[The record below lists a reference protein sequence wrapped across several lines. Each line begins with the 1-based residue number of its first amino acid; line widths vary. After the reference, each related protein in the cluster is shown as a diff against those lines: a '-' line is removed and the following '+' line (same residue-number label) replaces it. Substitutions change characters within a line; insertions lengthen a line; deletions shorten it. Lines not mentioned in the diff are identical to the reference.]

1 MDKEELLIEI
11 ATLYYYDGLTQR
23 EIAKRFGIS
32 RSNVS
37 RLLTEAR
44 NRGIVEIKV
53 KQKIQLDYNLQK
65 EITSRFSLK
74 DVRILKSLGLDYKE
88 MLKKLGSITASYLK
102 TILERVSIIG
112 MSWGTAIYEVVNAFE
127 SEFYQNIEVIQMI
140 GGIGAENPDIDG
152 TELARRLA
160 EKVGGRYRYLHAPLI
175 VENADIKKAIMMEK
189 NVKEALQKVKK
200 ADIAIIG
207 IGSTDPTV
215 SSLVRAGYL
224 NKKELNELRKL
235 GAVGDICARHFDI
248 NGNLCQ
254 IDLNER
260 VIGINIEELKKIN
273 YVIGIAG
280 GKVKASAILGVLR
293 GSYINVL
300 ISDDQAISEVLKLN
314 DILKIGDLNEIYS

>member
-1 MDKEELLIEI
+1 MNREELLIEI
-11 ATLYYYDGLTQR
+11 ATLYYYDSLTQR

-44 NRGIVEIKV
+44 HRGIIEIKI
-53 KQKIQLDYNLQK
+53 KQKIPLDYDLQK
-65 EITSRFSLK
+65 DITNKFFLK
-74 DVRILKSLGLDYKE
+74 DVRIVKSTGLSYQE
-88 MLKKLGSITASYLK
+88 MLKRIGTVSAKYLK
-102 TILERVSIIG
+102 TILNKVSIIG

-127 SEFYQNIEVIQMI
+127 SEFYQDIEIIQMI

-175 VENADIKKAIMMEK
+175 VENVNIKKAIMMEK
-189 NVKEALQKVKK
+189 NVKEALQKLKK
-200 ADIAIIG
+200 ADIAIVG

-224 NKKELNELRKL
+224 NKKELNEIRKS

-260 VIGINIEELKKIN
+260 VIGIDIDLLKDIN
-273 YVIGIAG
+273 YVIGVAG
-280 GKVKASAILGVLR
+280 GKAKASAILGVLR
-293 GSYINVL
+293 GGYINAL
-300 ISDDQAISEVLKLN
+300 ISDDMAIRELLRLSE
-314 DILKIGDLNEIYS
+314 

>member
-1 MDKEELLIEI
+1 MNKEDLMIEI

-53 KQKIQLDYNLQK
+53 KQKIPLDYNLQK
-65 EITSRFSLK
+65 EIRSRFSLK
-74 DVRILKSLGLDYKE
+74 DVKILKSYGLDYQE
-88 MLKKLGSITASYLK
+88 MLRKLGTIAARYLK
-102 TILERVSIIG
+102 TILNKVSIVG

-127 SEFYQNIEVIQMI
+127 SEFYKNIEVIQMI

-200 ADIAIIG
+200 ADVAIVG

-224 NKKELNELRKL
+224 NKKELNEIRKL

-260 VIGINIEELKKIN
+260 VIGIDTDVLKDIN
-273 YVIGIAG
+273 YVIGVAG
-280 GKVKASAILGVLR
+280 GKAKASAILGVLK
-293 GSYINVL
+293 GGYINVL
-300 ISDDQAISEVLKLN
+300 ISDNKAISEVLKLN
-314 DILKIGDLNEIYS
+314 DIL

>member
-1 MDKEELLIEI
+1 MNKEDLLIEI
-11 ATLYYYDGLTQR
+11 ATLYYYDGFTQR
-23 EIAKRFGIS
+23 EIAKKFGIS

-44 NRGIVEIKV
+44 SRGIVEIKI
-53 KQKIQLDYNLQK
+53 KQKIPLDYNLQK
-65 EITSRFSLK
+65 EIISKFSLK
-74 DVRILKSLGLDYKE
+74 DARILKSSGLDYKE
-88 MLKKLGSITASYLK
+88 MLKRLGTVSAVYLRAVLSK
-102 TILERVSIIG
+102 DSIIG
-112 MSWGTAIYEVVNAFE
+112 ISWGTAIYEAVNAFE

-160 EKVGGRYRYLHAPLI
+160 EKVGGKYRYLHAPLI
-175 VENADIKKAIMMEK
+175 VKNVDIKKAIIMEK

-200 ADIAIIG
+200 ADVAIVG
-207 IGSTDPTV
+207 IGSTNPAV

-224 NKKELNELRKL
+224 NKKELNEIRKL

-260 VIGINIEELKKIN
+260 VIGIDIDVLKNIN

-280 GKVKASAILGVLR
+280 GKAKASAILGVIR
-293 GSYINVL
+293 GGYINVL
-300 ISDDQAISEVLKLN
+300 ISDDQAIRDLLRLSE
-314 DILKIGDLNEIYS
+314 

>member
-1 MDKEELLIEI
+1 MNKEDLLIEI
-11 ATLYYYDGLTQR
+11 STLYYYDSLTQR
-23 EIAKRFGIS
+23 EIAKRFSIS

-53 KQKIQLDYNLQK
+53 KQKIPLDYNLQK
-65 EITSRFSLK
+65 EIRSRFSLK
-74 DVRILKSLGLDYKE
+74 DVKILKFYGLDYQE
-88 MLKKLGSITASYLK
+88 MLRKLGTIAARYLK
-102 TILERVSIIG
+102 TILNKVSIVG

-127 SEFYQNIEVIQMI
+127 SEFYKNIEVIQMI

-175 VENADIKKAIMMEK
+175 VENADIKKAIIVEK
-189 NVKEALQKVKK
+189 NVKEVLQKVKK
-200 ADIAIIG
+200 ADVAIVG

-224 NKKELNELRKL
+224 NKKELNEIRKL

-260 VIGINIEELKKIN
+260 VIGIDTDVLKDIN
-273 YVIGIAG
+273 YVIGVAG
-280 GKVKASAILGVLR
+280 GKAKASAILGVLR
-293 GSYINVL
+293 GGYINVL
-300 ISDDQAISEVLKLN
+300 ISDNKAISEVLKLN
-314 DILKIGDLNEIYS
+314 DIL

>member
-1 MDKEELLIEI
+1 MNKEDLLIEI

-44 NRGIVEIKV
+44 NGGIVEIKV
-53 KQKIQLDYNLQK
+53 KHKIPLDYNLQK
-65 EITSRFSLK
+65 EIRSRFSLK
-74 DVRILKSLGLDYKE
+74 DVKILKSYGLDYQE
-88 MLKKLGSITASYLK
+88 MLRKLGTIAARYLK
-102 TILERVSIIG
+102 TILNKVSIVG
-112 MSWGTAIYEVVNAFE
+112 MSWGTAIYEAVNAFE
-127 SEFYQNIEVIQMI
+127 SEFYKNIEVIQMI

-175 VENADIKKAIMMEK
+175 VENADIKKAIIVEK

-200 ADIAIIG
+200 ADVAIVG

-224 NKKELNELRKL
+224 NKKELNEIRKL

-260 VIGINIEELKKIN
+260 VIGIDTDVLKDIN
-273 YVIGIAG
+273 YVIGVAG
-280 GKVKASAILGVLR
+280 GKAKASAILGVLR
-293 GSYINVL
+293 GGYINVL
-300 ISDDQAISEVLKLN
+300 ISDNKAISEVLKLN
-314 DILKIGDLNEIYS
+314 DIL

>member
-1 MDKEELLIEI
+1 MNKEDLLIEI

-23 EIAKRFGIS
+23 EIAKRFSIS

-53 KQKIQLDYNLQK
+53 KQKIPLDYNLQK
-65 EITSRFSLK
+65 EIRSRFSLK
-74 DVRILKSLGLDYKE
+74 DVKILKFYGLDYQE
-88 MLKKLGSITASYLK
+88 MLRKLGTIAARYLK
-102 TILERVSIIG
+102 TILNKVSIVG

-127 SEFYQNIEVIQMI
+127 SEFYKNIEVIQMI

-175 VENADIKKAIMMEK
+175 VENADIKKAIIVEK
-189 NVKEALQKVKK
+189 NVKEVLQKVKK
-200 ADIAIIG
+200 ADVAIVG

-224 NKKELNELRKL
+224 NKKELNEIRKL

-260 VIGINIEELKKIN
+260 VIGIDTNVLKDIN
-273 YVIGIAG
+273 YVIGVAG
-280 GKVKASAILGVLR
+280 GKAKASAILGVLR
-293 GSYINVL
+293 GGYINVL
-300 ISDDQAISEVLKLN
+300 ISDNKAISEVLKLN
-314 DILKIGDLNEIYS
+314 DIL

>member
-1 MDKEELLIEI
+1 MNKEDLLIEI
-11 ATLYYYDGLTQR
+11 ATLYYYDKLTQR

-53 KQKIQLDYNLQK
+53 KQKIPLDYDLQK
-65 EITSRFSLK
+65 EIKGRFSLK
-74 DVRILKSLGLDYKE
+74 DVRILKSSGLNYKE
-88 MLKKLGSITASYLK
+88 MLKKLGIIAASYLK

-160 EKVGGRYRYLHAPLI
+160 KKVGGRYRYLHAPLI
-175 VENADIKKAIMMEK
+175 VENADIKKSIMMEK

-200 ADIAIIG
+200 ADVAIVG
-207 IGSTDPTV
+207 IGSTDPTI
-215 SSLVRAGYL
+215 SSLVRSGYL
-224 NKKELNELRKL
+224 NKKELNEIRKL
-235 GAVGDICARHFDI
+235 GAVGDICAKHFDI
-248 NGNLCQ
+248 NGNICQ

-260 VIGINIEELKKIN
+260 VIGIDTDVLKDIN
-273 YVIGIAG
+273 YVIGVAG
-280 GKVKASAILGVLR
+280 GKAKASAILGVLR
-293 GSYINVL
+293 GGYINVL
-300 ISDDQAISEVLKLN
+300 ISDDQAIRDLLRLSE
-314 DILKIGDLNEIYS
+314 

>member
-1 MDKEELLIEI
+1 MNKEDLLIEI

-23 EIAKRFGIS
+23 EIAKRFSIS

-53 KQKIQLDYNLQK
+53 KQKIPLDYNLQK
-65 EITSRFSLK
+65 EIRSRFSLK
-74 DVRILKSLGLDYKE
+74 DVKILKFYGLDYQE
-88 MLKKLGSITASYLK
+88 MLRKLGTIAARYLK
-102 TILERVSIIG
+102 TILNKVSIVG

-127 SEFYQNIEVIQMI
+127 SEFYKNIEVIQMI

-175 VENADIKKAIMMEK
+175 VENADIKKAIIVEK
-189 NVKEALQKVKK
+189 NVKEVLQKVKK
-200 ADIAIIG
+200 ADVAIVG

-224 NKKELNELRKL
+224 NKKELNEIRKL

-260 VIGINIEELKKIN
+260 VIGIDTDVLKDIN
-273 YVIGIAG
+273 YVIGVAG
-280 GKVKASAILGVLR
+280 GKAKASAILGVLR
-293 GSYINVL
+293 GGYINVL
-300 ISDDQAISEVLKLN
+300 ISDNKAISEVLKLN
-314 DILKIGDLNEIYS
+314 DIL

>member
-1 MDKEELLIEI
+1 MNKEDLLIEI
-11 ATLYYYDGLTQR
+11 ATLYYYDGLTQM

-53 KQKIQLDYNLQK
+53 KQKIPLDYNLQK

-88 MLKKLGSITASYLK
+88 MLKKLGAIAASYLK

-112 MSWGTAIYEVVNAFE
+112 ISWGTAIYEVVNAFE

-200 ADIAIIG
+200 ADVAIVG

-215 SSLVRAGYL
+215 SSLVRSGYL
-224 NKKELNELRKL
+224 NKKELNEIRKL
-235 GAVGDICARHFDI
+235 GAVGDICAKHFDI

-260 VIGINIEELKKIN
+260 VIGIGTDVLKDIS
-273 YVIGIAG
+273 YVIGVTG
-280 GKVKASAILGVLR
+280 GKAKASAILGVLR
-293 GSYINVL
+293 GGYINVL
-300 ISDDQAISEVLKLN
+300 ISDDKAISEVLKLN
-314 DILKIGDLNEIYS
+314 DIL

>member
-1 MDKEELLIEI
+1 MEREELLTEI
-11 ATLYYYDGLTQR
+11 ATLYYYDKLNQR

-53 KQKIQLDYNLQK
+53 KQKIPLDYDLQK
-65 EITSRFSLK
+65 EIKGRFSLK
-74 DVRILKSLGLDYKE
+74 DVRILKSSGLNYKE
-88 MLKKLGSITASYLK
+88 MLKKLGIIAASYLK

-160 EKVGGRYRYLHAPLI
+160 KKVGGRYRYLHAPLI
-175 VENADIKKAIMMEK
+175 VENADIKKSIMMEK

-200 ADIAIIG
+200 ADVAIVG
-207 IGSTDPTV
+207 IGSTDPTI
-215 SSLVRAGYL
+215 SSLVRSGYL
-224 NKKELNELRKL
+224 NKKELNEIRKL
-235 GAVGDICARHFDI
+235 GAVGDICAKHFDI
-248 NGNLCQ
+248 NGNICQ

-260 VIGINIEELKKIN
+260 VIGIDTDVLKDIN
-273 YVIGIAG
+273 YVIGVAG
-280 GKVKASAILGVLR
+280 GKAKASAILGVLR
-293 GSYINVL
+293 GGYINVL
-300 ISDDQAISEVLKLN
+300 ISDDQAIRDLLRLSE
-314 DILKIGDLNEIYS
+314 

>member
-1 MDKEELLIEI
+1 MNKEDLLIEI

-53 KQKIQLDYNLQK
+53 KQKIPLDYNLQK
-65 EITSRFSLK
+65 EIRSRFSLK
-74 DVRILKSLGLDYKE
+74 DVKILKFYGLDYQE
-88 MLKKLGSITASYLK
+88 MLRKLGTIAARYLK
-102 TILERVSIIG
+102 TILNKVSIVG

-175 VENADIKKAIMMEK
+175 VENADIKKAIIVEK
-189 NVKEALQKVKK
+189 NVKEVLQKVKK
-200 ADIAIIG
+200 ADVAIVG

-224 NKKELNELRKL
+224 NKKELNEIRKL

-260 VIGINIEELKKIN
+260 VIGIDTDVLKDIN
-273 YVIGIAG
+273 YVIGVAG
-280 GKVKASAILGVLR
+280 GKAKASAILGVLR
-293 GSYINVL
+293 GGYINVL
-300 ISDDQAISEVLKLN
+300 ISDNKAISEVLKLN
-314 DILKIGDLNEIYS
+314 DIL

>member
-23 EIAKRFGIS
+23 EIAKRFAIS

-44 NRGIVEIKV
+44 QRGIVEIKV
-53 KQKIQLDYNLQK
+53 KQKIQLDYDLQK
-65 EITSRFSLK
+65 EIVNMFHLK
-74 DVRILKSLGLDYKE
+74 DARILKSSRLNYKE
-88 MLKKLGSITASYLK
+88 MLKKLGAVATGYLK
-102 TILERVSIIG
+102 TILGKVSIIG

-127 SEFYQNIEVIQMI
+127 PEVYKDIEVIQMI

-175 VENADIKKAIMMEK
+175 VESADIKRAMMQER
-189 NVKEALQKVKK
+189 NVKGTLERVKK
-200 ADIAIIG
+200 ADIAIVG
-207 IGSTDPTV
+207 IGSTNPNV
-215 SSLVRAGYL
+215 SSLIRAGYL
-224 NKKELNELRKL
+224 NKKELSEIKKL
-235 GAVGDICARHFDI
+235 GAIGDVCAKHFDI
-248 NGNLCQ
+248 YGNLCQ

-314 DILKIGDLNEIYS
+314 DKYPYKNG

>member
-44 NRGIVEIKV
+44 RRGIVEIKV
-53 KQKIQLDYNLQK
+53 KQKIQLDYDLQK
-65 EITSRFSLK
+65 EIANMFHLK
-74 DVRILKSLGLDYKE
+74 DARILKSSRLNYKE
-88 MLKKLGSITASYLK
+88 MLKKLGAIATGYLK
-102 TILERVSIIG
+102 TILGKVSIIG
-112 MSWGTAIYEVVNAFE
+112 MSWGTAIYEIVNAFE
-127 SEFYQNIEVIQMI
+127 PEVYKDIEVIQMI

-175 VENADIKKAIMMEK
+175 VESADIKRAMMQER
-189 NVKEALQKVKK
+189 NVKGTLERVKK
-200 ADIAIIG
+200 ADIAIVG
-207 IGSTDPTV
+207 IGSTNPNV
-215 SSLVRAGYL
+215 SSLIRAGYL
-224 NKKELNELRKL
+224 NKKELSEIKKL
-235 GAVGDICARHFDI
+235 GAIGDVCAKHFDI
-248 NGNLCQ
+248 YGNLCQ

-314 DILKIGDLNEIYS
+314 DKYPYKNG

>member
-44 NRGIVEIKV
+44 RRGIVEIKV
-53 KQKIQLDYNLQK
+53 KQKIQLDYDLQK
-65 EITSRFSLK
+65 EIANMFHLK
-74 DVRILKSLGLDYKE
+74 DARILKSSRLNYKE
-88 MLKKLGSITASYLK
+88 MLKKLGAVATGYLK
-102 TILERVSIIG
+102 TILGKVSIIG
-112 MSWGTAIYEVVNAFE
+112 MSWGTAIYEIVNAFE
-127 SEFYQNIEVIQMI
+127 PEVYKDIEVIQMI

-175 VENADIKKAIMMEK
+175 VESADIKRAMMQER
-189 NVKEALQKVKK
+189 NVKGTLERVKK
-200 ADIAIIG
+200 ADIAIVG
-207 IGSTDPTV
+207 IGSTNPNV
-215 SSLVRAGYL
+215 SSLIRAGYL
-224 NKKELNELRKL
+224 NKKELSEIKKL
-235 GAVGDICARHFDI
+235 GAIGDVCAKHFDI
-248 NGNLCQ
+248 YGNLCQ

-314 DILKIGDLNEIYS
+314 DKYPYKNG

>member
-1 MDKEELLIEI
+1 MNKEDLLIEI
-11 ATLYYYDGLTQR
+11 ATLYYYDALTQR

-53 KQKIQLDYNLQK
+53 KQKIPLDYNLQK
-65 EITSRFSLK
+65 EIRSRFSLK
-74 DVRILKSLGLDYKE
+74 DVKILKSYGLDYQE
-88 MLKKLGSITASYLK
+88 MLRKLGTIAARYLK
-102 TILERVSIIG
+102 TILNKVSIVG

-127 SEFYQNIEVIQMI
+127 SEFYKNIEVIQMI

-175 VENADIKKAIMMEK
+175 VENADIKKAIIVEK

-200 ADIAIIG
+200 ADVAIVG

-224 NKKELNELRKL
+224 NKKELNEIRKL

-260 VIGINIEELKKIN
+260 VIGIDTDVLKDIN
-273 YVIGIAG
+273 YVIGVAG
-280 GKVKASAILGVLR
+280 GKAKASAILGVLR
-293 GSYINVL
+293 GGYINVL
-300 ISDDQAISEVLKLN
+300 ISDNKAISEVLKLN
-314 DILKIGDLNEIYS
+314 DIL

>member
-44 NRGIVEIKV
+44 RRGIVEIKV
-53 KQKIQLDYNLQK
+53 KQKIQLDYDLQK
-65 EITSRFSLK
+65 EIANMFHLK
-74 DVRILKSLGLDYKE
+74 DARILKSSRLNYKE
-88 MLKKLGSITASYLK
+88 MLKKLGAIATGYLK
-102 TILERVSIIG
+102 TILGKVSIIG
-112 MSWGTAIYEVVNAFE
+112 MSWGTAIYEIVNAFE
-127 SEFYQNIEVIQMI
+127 PEVFYKDIEVIQMI

-175 VENADIKKAIMMEK
+175 VESADIKRAMMQER
-189 NVKEALQKVKK
+189 NVKGTLERVKK
-200 ADIAIIG
+200 ADIAIVG
-207 IGSTDPTV
+207 IGSTNPNV
-215 SSLVRAGYL
+215 SSLIRAGYL
-224 NKKELNELRKL
+224 NKKELSEIKKL
-235 GAVGDICARHFDI
+235 GAIGDVCAKHFDI
-248 NGNLCQ
+248 YGNLCQ

-314 DILKIGDLNEIYS
+314 DKYPYKNG

>member
-23 EIAKRFGIS
+23 GIAKRFGIS

-44 NRGIVEIKV
+44 QRGIVEIKV
-53 KQKIQLDYNLQK
+53 KQKIQLDYDLQK
-65 EITSRFSLK
+65 EIVNMFHLK
-74 DVRILKSLGLDYKE
+74 DARILKSSKLNYKE
-88 MLKKLGSITASYLK
+88 MLKKLGAIATGYLK
-102 TILERVSIIG
+102 TILGKVSIIG
-112 MSWGTAIYEVVNAFE
+112 MSWGTALYEVVNAFE
-127 SEFYQNIEVIQMI
+127 PEVYKDIEVIQMI
-140 GGIGAENPDIDG
+140 GGIGAVNPDIDG

-175 VENADIKKAIMMEK
+175 VENAGIKRVMMQER
-189 NVKEALQKVKK
+189 NVKGTLEKVKK
-200 ADIAIIG
+200 ADIAIVG
-207 IGSTDPTV
+207 IGSTNPNV
-215 SSLVRAGYL
+215 SSLIRAGYL
-224 NKKELNELRKL
+224 NKKDLSEIKKL
-235 GAVGDICARHFDI
+235 GAIGDVCAKHFDI
-248 NGNLCQ
+248 YGNLCQ

-314 DILKIGDLNEIYS
+314 DKYPYKDG

>member
-1 MDKEELLIEI
+1 MNKEDLLIEI
-11 ATLYYYDGLTQR
+11 STLYYYDGLTQR
-23 EIAKRFGIS
+23 EVAKRFGIS
-32 RSNVS
+32 RSSVS

-44 NRGIVEIKV
+44 NREIVKIKV
-53 KQKIQLDYNLQK
+53 KQKIPLDYNLQE
-65 EITSRFSLK
+65 EIRSRFSLK

-88 MLKKLGSITASYLK
+88 MLKKLGTIAASYLK
-102 TILERVSIIG
+102 TILENVSIIG

-160 EKVGGRYRYLHAPLI
+160 EKVGGKYRYLHAPLI
-175 VENADIKKAIMMEK
+175 VENADIKKAIIMEK

-200 ADIAIIG
+200 ADVAIVG
-207 IGSTDPTV
+207 IGSTNPTV

-224 NKKELNELRKL
+224 NKKELNEIRKL

-260 VIGINIEELKKIN
+260 VIGIDTDVLKDIN
-273 YVIGIAG
+273 YVIGVAG
-280 GKVKASAILGVLR
+280 GKAKASAILGVLR
-293 GSYINVL
+293 GGYINVL
-300 ISDDQAISEVLKLN
+300 ISDDQAIRESLRLSE
-314 DILKIGDLNEIYS
+314 

>member
-1 MDKEELLIEI
+1 MNKEDLMIEI

-53 KQKIQLDYNLQK
+53 KQKIPLDYNLQK
-65 EITSRFSLK
+65 EIRSRFSLK
-74 DVRILKSLGLDYKE
+74 DVKILKSYGLDYQE
-88 MLKKLGSITASYLK
+88 MLRKLGTIAARYLK
-102 TILERVSIIG
+102 TILNKVSIVG

-127 SEFYQNIEVIQMI
+127 SEFYKNIEVIQMI
-140 GGIGAENPDIDG
+140 GGIGTENPDIDG

-175 VENADIKKAIMMEK
+175 VENADIKKAIIVEK
-189 NVKEALQKVKK
+189 NVKETLQKVKK
-200 ADIAIIG
+200 ADVAIVG
-207 IGSTDPTV
+207 IGSTNPTV

-224 NKKELNELRKL
+224 NKKELNEIRKL

-260 VIGINIEELKKIN
+260 VIGIDTDVLKDIN
-273 YVIGIAG
+273 YVIGVAG
-280 GKVKASAILGVLR
+280 GKAKASAILGVLR
-293 GSYINVL
+293 GGYINVL
-300 ISDDQAISEVLKLN
+300 ISDNKAISEVLKLN
-314 DILKIGDLNEIYS
+314 DIL

>member
-44 NRGIVEIKV
+44 RRGIVEIKV
-53 KQKIQLDYNLQK
+53 KQKIQLDYDLQK
-65 EITSRFSLK
+65 EIANMFHLK
-74 DVRILKSLGLDYKE
+74 DARILKSSRLNYKE
-88 MLKKLGSITASYLK
+88 MLKKLGAIATGYLK
-102 TILERVSIIG
+102 TILGKVSIIG

-127 SEFYQNIEVIQMI
+127 PEVYKDIEVIQMI

-175 VENADIKKAIMMEK
+175 VESADIKRAMMQER
-189 NVKEALQKVKK
+189 NVKGTLERVKK
-200 ADIAIIG
+200 ADIAIVG
-207 IGSTDPTV
+207 IGSTNPNV
-215 SSLVRAGYL
+215 SSLIRAGYL
-224 NKKELNELRKL
+224 NKKELSEIKKL
-235 GAVGDICARHFDI
+235 GAIGDVCAKHFDI
-248 NGNLCQ
+248 YGNLCQ

-314 DILKIGDLNEIYS
+314 DKYPYKNG

>member
-1 MDKEELLIEI
+1 MEKEKLLIEI

-37 RLLTEAR
+37 RLLKEAR
-44 NRGIVEIKV
+44 RRGIVKIKI
-53 KQKIQLDYNLQK
+53 KRKIQLDYDLQK
-65 EITSRFSLK
+65 EIENMFHLK
-74 DVRILKSLGLDYKE
+74 DARTLKSSGLNYKE
-88 MLKKLGSITASYLK
+88 MLKELGAITAGYLK
-102 TILERVSIIG
+102 TILVKVSIIG

-127 SEFYQNIEVIQMI
+127 PEVYKDIEVIQMI

-175 VENADIKKAIMMEK
+175 VENADIKRAMMQERNIK
-189 NVKEALQKVKK
+189 GTLERVNK
-200 ADIAIIG
+200 ADIAIVG
-207 IGSTDPTV
+207 IGSTNPNV

-224 NKKELNELRKL
+224 NKKELNEIKKL
-235 GAVGDICARHFDI
+235 GAIGDVCARHFDI

-260 VIGINIEELKKIN
+260 VIGIDIDKLKDIN

-293 GSYINVL
+293 GGYINVL

-314 DILKIGDLNEIYS
+314 KLH

>member
-1 MDKEELLIEI
+1 MNKEDLLIEI

-53 KQKIQLDYNLQK
+53 KQKIPLDYNLQK
-65 EITSRFSLK
+65 EIRSRFSLK
-74 DVRILKSLGLDYKE
+74 DVKILKFYGLDYQE
-88 MLKKLGSITASYLK
+88 MLRKLGTIAARYLK
-102 TILERVSIIG
+102 TILNKVSIVG

-127 SEFYQNIEVIQMI
+127 SEFYKNIEVIQMI

-175 VENADIKKAIMMEK
+175 VENADIKKAIIVEK
-189 NVKEALQKVKK
+189 NVKEVLQKVKK
-200 ADIAIIG
+200 ADVAIVG

-224 NKKELNELRKL
+224 NKKELNEIRKL

-260 VIGINIEELKKIN
+260 VIGIDTDVLKDIN
-273 YVIGIAG
+273 YVIGVAG
-280 GKVKASAILGVLR
+280 GKAKASAILGVLR
-293 GSYINVL
+293 GGYINVL
-300 ISDDQAISEVLKLN
+300 ISDNKAISEVLKLN
-314 DILKIGDLNEIYS
+314 DIL